1 MTAASTPVSCESP
14 SPGVG
19 LAELYRLQAFF
30 SPAFP
35 VGAFTYSHGLEQVIE
50 DGDVR
55 DAATL
60 RAWVLDIL
68 RHGSGR
74 TDGIL
79 LAESWRAAEAGDA
92 ASVRELAGLG
102 LALCPSRER
111 HMETA
116 GQGTAFLSVIRSAWG
131 PEGGAQTSAARDAFQ
146 MLTEGPGAPEA
157 WPYPVAA
164 GLCLAASG
172 IALEAALAAYLHAFA
187 ANIISAAVRAVP
199 LGQTDGQRVLA
210 SLMPQVMETAEDAA
224 ASGLDGLGSCTF
236 IADIASMRHETQ
248 YTRLFRT

>member
-1 MTAASTPVSCESP
+1 MTAEAPPVSCESP
-14 SPGVG
+14 PLMPG
-19 LAELYRLQAFF
+19 LAELYRVQAFF

-35 VGAFTYSHGLEQVIE
+35 VGAFTYSHGLERVIE
-50 DGDVR
+50 DGSVH

-60 RAWVLDIL
+60 RLWVQDIL

-79 LAESWRAAEAGDA
+79 LAESWRAAMAGDTQA
-92 ASVRELAGLG
+92 VKELAGLG

-111 HMETA
+111 HMETG
-116 GQGTAFLSVIRSAWG
+116 GQGTAFLSTIRHAWG
-131 PEGGAQTSAARDAFQ
+131 TGAQASAAARAFHELAEDTDAA
-146 MLTEGPGAPEA
+146 EV

-172 IALEAALAAYLHAFA
+172 IGLDASLAAYLHAFA
-187 ANIISAAVRAVP
+187 ANLISAAVRAVP

-210 SLMPQVMETAEDAA
+210 SLMPQVMETAQIAA
-224 ASGLDGLGSCTF
+224 ASGLEGLGSCTF
-236 IADIASMRHETQ
+236 LADIASMRHETQ